1 MPTFFKKNN
10 FFLAIIIDKNKK
22 KEYLLIMEIAKEIDE
37 IMFQMEEQGLIPL
50 IKGQFNIVDEIRVH
64 FGEEKFLDFLKDTV
78 KLWGINIVE
87 E

>member
-1 MPTFFKKNN
+1 
-10 FFLAIIIDKNKK
+10 
-22 KEYLLIMEIAKEIDE
+22 MEIAKEIDE

-78 KLWGINIVE
+78 KLWEINIVE

>member
-1 MPTFFKKNN
+1 
-10 FFLAIIIDKNKK
+10 
-22 KEYLLIMEIAKEIDE
+22 MEIAKEIDE

-50 IKGQFNIVDEIRVH
+50 IKGQFNIVDEIRAH

>member
-1 MPTFFKKNN
+1 
-10 FFLAIIIDKNKK
+10 
-22 KEYLLIMEIAKEIDE
+22 MEIAKEIDE

-50 IKGQFNIVDEIRVH
+50 IKGQFNIVDEIRTH

-78 KLWGINIVE
+78 KLWEINIVE

>member
-1 MPTFFKKNN
+1 
-10 FFLAIIIDKNKK
+10 
-22 KEYLLIMEIAKEIDE
+22 MEIAKEIDE

-64 FGEEKFLDFLKDTV
+64 FGEEKFLNFLKDTV
-78 KLWGINIVE
+78 KLWEINIVE

>member
-1 MPTFFKKNN
+1 
-10 FFLAIIIDKNKK
+10 
-22 KEYLLIMEIAKEIDE
+22 MEIAKEIDE

-50 IKGQFNIVDEIRVH
+50 IKGQFNIVDEIRAH

-78 KLWGINIVE
+78 KLWEINIVE